1 MKVWYDPHFNMA
13 YANMRE
19 DLPLPTIYAILEASP
34 SALSGEKSENA
45 LGDGRDFPG
54 FTDKG

>member
-1 MKVWYDPHFNMA
+1 MA

>member
-1 MKVWYDPHFNMA
+1 MA
-13 YANMRE
+13 YANIRA
-19 DLPLPTIYAILEASP
+19 DLPLPTINAILEASP
-34 SALSGEKSENA
+34 SALFGKKSENA